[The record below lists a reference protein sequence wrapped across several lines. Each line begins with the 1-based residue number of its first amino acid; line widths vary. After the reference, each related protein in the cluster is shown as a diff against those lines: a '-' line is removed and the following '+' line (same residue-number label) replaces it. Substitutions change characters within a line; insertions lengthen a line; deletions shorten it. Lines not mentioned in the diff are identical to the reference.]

1 MTGERMV
8 AKPFYHGSGSGGWQ
22 ARNVRVP
29 GKKLPLRPAFRHTP
43 GSMNRDDFNLRVN
56 RKALDLNL
64 DPRIYGTFAEIGA
77 GQEVARRF
85 FHVGAAAG
93 TVAKTMSAYD
103 MTFSDAIYG
112 PVERYVSRERLRGM
126 LDHEFALLGERLDS
140 QSGAEKTF
148 FVFADTVAA
157 RSYHSHQESHG
168 WMGIRFQTVPRAP
181 VNEIIVHI
189 RMLDE
194 ENIAQQEALGIVGVN
209 LIYGAFRHHNEPE
222 NLIGGLLDDLTSK
235 RIEVDMIRF
244 SGPDFAG
251 VDNRLMS
258 LQLVVQGLGRATM
271 FRADGEVVQPAEELY
286 KRAVLV
292 ERGSFRPVT
301 LVTQEIMRRALD
313 DFAPRE
319 QGAPRGI
326 LTVAEI
332 TMENLLSTG
341 SLDPQDFLDRADIL
355 GALGQN
361 VLVSS
366 FGEYFRLVDYITR
379 FTDQAIG
386 LALGVP
392 ALEEIFRE
400 KYYTSLAGGI
410 LEGLGRLFKK
420 NVRLYAHPRRAS
432 DGKIIT
438 ADNFLVDPRL
448 SHLFAY
454 LRENEFIVPVTDYRE
469 EILGI
474 KSPEVLA
481 QLRAGDAVW
490 EEAVPAVVAG
500 LIRERRLLGWTGQEP
515 AVVSTRKM
523 PSLSR

>member
-1 MTGERMV
+1 M
-8 AKPFYHGSGSGGWQ
+8 
-22 ARNVRVP
+22 
-29 GKKLPLRPAFRHTP
+29 PA
-43 GSMNRDDFNLRVN
+43 NDYNLSAN

-64 DPRIYGTFAEIGA
+64 DGKVYGTFAEIGA

-112 PVERYVSRERLRGM
+112 PVQRYVSRERLSGM
-126 LDHEFALLGERLDS
+126 LEHEYTLLRERLEAKM
-140 QSGAEKTF
+140 GTEKTF

-157 RSYHSHQESHG
+157 RSFHSHNESHG
-168 WMGIRFQTVPRAP
+168 WMGIRFQTVPRGG
-181 VNEIIVHI
+181 VNEIIIHV
-189 RMLDE
+189 RMLDA
-194 ENIAQQEALGIVGVN
+194 ENTAQQEAIGIIGVN
-209 LIYGAFRHHNEPE
+209 LIYGAFRFHGEAE
-222 NLIGGLLDDLTSK
+222 KLIGSLLDDLTAK

-258 LQLVVQGLGRATM
+258 LQLVAQGLGRAAM
-271 FRADGEVVQPAEELY
+271 FRADGEVVQPSEELY

-301 LVTQEIMRRALD
+301 HVTHEMLRRTHEI
-313 DFAPRE
+313 FAPRE
-319 QGAPRGI
+319 KEAPRGV
-326 LTVAEI
+326 LTLAEI

-341 SLDPQDFLDRADIL
+341 QLDPQDFLDRTDIL
-355 GALGQN
+355 GALGQT

-366 FGEYFRLVDYITR
+366 FGEYFRLVDYIAR
-379 FTDQAIG
+379 YTDQAIG

-392 ALEEIFRE
+392 ALEEIFLE
-400 KYYTSLAGGI
+400 KYYADLEGGI

-420 NVRLYAHPRRAS
+420 NVRLYAYPRRAS

-438 ADNFLVDPRL
+438 ADNFRVEPRL
-448 SHLFAY
+448 THLYAY
-454 LRENEFIVPVTDYRE
+454 LRENDFIVPVTDYRE

-481 QLRAGDAVW
+481 MIRAGDAAW
-490 EEAVPAVVAG
+490 EKCVPPAVAKI
-500 LIRERRLLGWTGQEP
+500 IRDRKLLGCTG
-515 AVVSTRKM
+515 
-523 PSLSR
+523 

>member
-1 MTGERMV
+1 M
-8 AKPFYHGSGSGGWQ
+8 
-22 ARNVRVP
+22 
-29 GKKLPLRPAFRHTP
+29 PA
-43 GSMNRDDFNLRVN
+43 NDFNLAVN
-56 RKALDLNL
+56 RKALELNL
-64 DPRIYGTFAEIGA
+64 DGSVYGTFAEIGA

-112 PVERYVSRERLRGM
+112 SVQRYVSRERLSGM
-126 LDHEFALLGERLDS
+126 LDHEYSLLRERLDAKM
-140 QSGAEKTF
+140 GAEKTF

-157 RSYHSHQESHG
+157 RSYHGHSEAHG
-168 WMGIRFQTVPRAP
+168 WMGIRFQTAPRGP
-181 VNEIIVHI
+181 VNEIIIHV
-189 RMLDE
+189 RMLDA
-194 ENIAQQEALGIVGVN
+194 ENIAQQEALGIIGVN
-209 LIYGAFRHHNEPE
+209 LIYGAVRLHAEPE
-222 NLIGGLLDDLTSK
+222 KLIGSLLDDLTPK

-258 LQLVVQGLGRATM
+258 LQLVAQGLGRAAM

-286 KRAVLV
+286 KRAVLI

-301 LVTQEIMRRALD
+301 HVTFEMLRCAYE

-319 QGAPRGI
+319 KEAPRGV
-326 LTVAEI
+326 LTLAEI

-341 SLDPQDFLDRADIL
+341 DLDPQDFLDRTDIL
-355 GALGQN
+355 GALGQT

-366 FGEYFRLVDYITR
+366 FGEYFRLVDYIARHT
-379 FTDQAIG
+379 TEAIG

-392 ALEEIFRE
+392 SLEEIFRE
-400 KYYTSLAGGI
+400 KYYTDLEGGI

-420 NVRLYAHPRRAS
+420 NVRLYAYPRRAS

-438 ADNFLVDPRL
+438 ADNFRVDPRL
-448 SHLFAY
+448 THLYAY
-454 LRENEFIVPVTDYRE
+454 LRENDFVVPVTDYRE

-481 QLRAGDAVW
+481 MIRAGNIDW
-490 EEAVPAVVAG
+490 EKCVPPEVAK
-500 LIRERRLLGWTGQEP
+500 IVRERKLLGCAG
-515 AVVSTRKM
+515 
-523 PSLSR
+523 

>member
-1 MTGERMV
+1 MP
-8 AKPFYHGSGSGGWQ
+8 ASDY
-22 ARNVRVP
+22 N
-29 GKKLPLRPAFRHTP
+29 LP
-43 GSMNRDDFNLRVN
+43 VN

-64 DPRIYGTFAEIGA
+64 DGSVYGTFAEIGA

-112 PVERYVSRERLRGM
+112 PVQRYVSRERLSGM
-126 LDHEFALLGERLDS
+126 LGHEYTLLRERLDAKM
-140 QSGAEKTF
+140 GAEKTF
-148 FVFADTVAA
+148 FVFADTVAVCSFH
-157 RSYHSHQESHG
+157 RHNESHG
-168 WMGIRFQTVPRAP
+168 WMGIRFQTAPRGG
-181 VNEIIVHI
+181 VNEIIIHV
-189 RMLDE
+189 RMLDAE
-194 ENIAQQEALGIVGVN
+194 STAQQEAIGIIGVN
-209 LIYGAFRHHNEPE
+209 LIYGAFRFHGETE
-222 NLIGGLLDDLTSK
+222 KLIGSLLDDLTAK

-258 LQLVVQGLGRATM
+258 LQLVARGLGRAAM
-271 FRADGEVVQPAEELY
+271 FRADGEVVQPSEELY

-301 LVTQEIMRRALD
+301 HVTHEMLRCAHEA
-313 DFAPRE
+313 FAPRE
-319 QGAPRGI
+319 QEAPRGV
-326 LTVAEI
+326 LTLAEI

-341 SLDPQDFLDRADIL
+341 QLDPQDFLDRTDIL
-355 GALGQN
+355 GALGQT

-366 FGEYFRLVDYITR
+366 FGEYFRLVDYIAR
-379 FTDQAIG
+379 YTDQAIG

-400 KYYTSLAGGI
+400 KYYTGLEGGI

-420 NVRLYAHPRRAS
+420 NVRLYAYPRRAR

-438 ADNFLVDPRL
+438 ADNFRVEARL
-448 SHLFAY
+448 AHLYDY
-454 LRENEFIVPVTDYRE
+454 LRENDFIVPVTAYRG

-481 QLRAGDAVW
+481 MIRAGDAAW
-490 EEAVPAVVAG
+490 EKYVPTEVAKI
-500 LIRERRLLGWTGQEP
+500 IRERKLLGCPG
-515 AVVSTRKM
+515 
-523 PSLSR
+523 